1 VQLDIYEEHLR
12 PLNPTVLVG
21 LDARGFIIAPAL
33 ALRLN
38 IRFVPVRK
46 KGKLPGEVVQAKYVK
61 EYGADIFEMQRG
73 VLKSTDRVVVIDD
86 LIATGTCFPFPVPDG
101 TTFWIWVFVLID
113 VNLFRWLGES
123 GGGIG

>member
-1 VQLDIYEEHLR
+1 MQLDIYEEHLR